1 MPEETYTRIVDRK
14 YKVELERPSSTKGVT
29 GVRVV
34 VHDDNKSLAI
44 MDAEDLF
51 DTLCNRYPVT
61 TGQ

>member
-1 MPEETYTRIVDRK
+1 MPEETYIYSVNQK
-14 YKVELERPSSTKGVT
+14 YKVEIERPSSTKGVT
-29 GVRVV
+29 GVKVV